1 MILYWCFVYDV
12 SGLNIST
19 HLFNAIV
26 AVTDQWI
33 SGVPV
38 NTRHVVYT
46 MSYGAIYG
54 IFTGY
59 IGTKEAIYD
68 VLDYSKNVW
77 LSIGVIA
84 LSIFVVGPFVH
95 FIIFYFIYKV
105 KSAVLYF
112 LFGLSSEKKL
122 KYNNTGAT

>member
-1 MILYWCFVYDV
+1 MDLRSFSQHPSCGLYNELWC
-12 SGLNIST
+12 NIS
-19 HLFNAIV
+19 
-26 AVTDQWI
+26 
-33 SGVPV
+33 
-38 NTRHVVYT
+38 
-46 MSYGAIYG
+46 